1 MRNGK
6 KGGRFYAG
14 IFGRK
19 SLRALNSSLQ
29 KQFDALEKQ
38 RLQLL
43 REVSDCPIELLN
55 KNPQADKWSINQ
67 IIQHLILAEELSQKS
82 IKAKLLTGNFETAG
96 MMTHVRTLL
105 LKVFLRSSVKFKA
118 PVAVSKIPE
127 NLALVELNQKWEQSR
142 RQLNELLESIP
153 QSLLNKYIFK
163 HPVAGKM
170 NLHGGLAFM
179 QEHVRRH
186 AQQIKRIIVAQK

>member
-1 MRNGK
+1 M
-6 KGGRFYAG
+6 
-14 IFGRK
+14 
-19 SLRALNSSLQ
+19 NSSLQ

-82 IKAKLLTGNFETAG
+82 IKAKLLTGKFESAG

-127 NLALVELNQKWEQSR
+127 NLALEELYQKWEQSR

-153 QSLLNKYIFK
+153 QSMLNKYIFK